1 MFAEGLLDAR
11 AENRLAYRMVCLYV
25 DKFTVVAYP
34 LSNVFKRNG
43 VCWEKSTTV
52 GYITSPQKIEL
63 SDLTAE
69 ELKRCKPR
77 NKILNPR
84 LTKKK

>member
-1 MFAEGLLDAR
+1 MLVECIANCFI
-11 AENRLAYRMVCLYV
+11 
-25 DKFTVVAYP
+25 
-34 LSNVFKRNG
+34 
-43 VCWEKSTTV
+43 TV